1 VDASSKARSGAV
13 ISVFYSGMRG
23 CAMLEFLLELKKRA
37 MSLRLPGGGARL
49 AHRSDLHLA
58 RKGFH
63 MSGALVLLVPYLFLG
78 FSQEMMA
85 AVLGTVLAFVMSV
98 EYARSRWEWVNG
110 IAVRVMGPVMRD
122 TEVNQLT
129 GIPFY
134 LASCLFAFLIFPHH
148 IAVLSILYL
157 AFGDPSSSFFGVLYG
172 RNKIFPNKSLQGTL
186 GGFFIC
192 AFVTGAYL
200 LWQGF
205 EREKILLL
213 SMLGG
218 FAGSVAELLPLNVD
232 DNFSIPVVSGGL
244 MALAFWAAQLPLS

>member
-1 VDASSKARSGAV
+1 MVSP
-13 ISVFYSGMRG
+13 
-23 CAMLEFLLELKKRA
+23 MLRFLTEWKDYALA
-37 MSLRLPGGGARL
+37 LRLPGGAPGLAR
-49 AHRSDLHLA
+49 RSDLHLL

-63 MSGALVLLVPYLFLG
+63 MSGALMLLTPYLFLG
-78 FSQEMMA
+78 LSQEYMA
-85 AVLGTVLAFVMSV
+85 AILGTVLAVVMSI
-98 EYARSRWEWVNG
+98 EYARSRWEWVNSV
-110 IAVRVMGPVMRD
+110 AVKVMGPVMRD

-134 LASCLFAFLIFPHH
+134 MASCLFAFLIFPRH

-192 AFVTGAYL
+192 TLVTALYL
-200 LWQGF
+200 LWQGID
-205 EREKILLL
+205 RDYVLLL
-213 SMLGG
+213 SLLGG

-232 DNFSIPVVSGGL
+232 DNFSIPVISGLL
-244 MALAFWAAQLPLS
+244 MALAFWCAQISPA